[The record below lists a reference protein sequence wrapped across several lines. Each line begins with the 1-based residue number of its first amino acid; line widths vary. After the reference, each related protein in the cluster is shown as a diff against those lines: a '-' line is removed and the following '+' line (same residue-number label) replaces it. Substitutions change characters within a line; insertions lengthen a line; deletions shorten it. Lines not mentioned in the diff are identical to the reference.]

1 LVALLASIIAAAVMI
16 AGIFVLKG
24 RRPIGTPLT
33 WGEAMLAA
41 VYVYMLLFVLYAVI
55 PHQWLN
61 WADSELGWR
70 SDKLLVG
77 PKMAFTG
84 GQGILEWALP
94 MTITYQVIRDII
106 AVTIYVIFLG
116 ANMAMWSM
124 WQNRGSG
131 VVGEGEEEEPTS
143 EFGRP
148 LVKEGVSV

>member
-1 LVALLASIIAAAVMI
+1 MVALIVSIFAAVVMV
-16 AGIFVLKG
+16 AGVFWYKD
-24 RRPIGTPLT
+24 RRPVGTPLT

-41 VYVYMLLFVLYAVI
+41 TYVYLLLFMLYAVI

-77 PKMAFTG
+77 PEMAFTG

-94 MTITYQVIRDII
+94 MTITYQVIRDIV
-106 AVTIYVIFLG
+106 AVGIYVVFLAG
-116 ANMAMWSM
+116 NMAMWAM
-124 WQNRGSG
+124 WQNRGSEA
-131 VVGEGEEEEPTS
+131 VQEEPTS